1 MNTQKGSITV
11 EAALGLPIL
20 IMAVLTWVEVCVF
33 TYSTAL
39 TDHALTVGVM
49 KIKKQGNLYQ
59 STKVD
64 YERLLTAELKNSG
77 GALWNAVTKQGS
89 VQSSI
94 QYLSGYRELV
104 DCSLLPADERENCAS
119 GEGDSSNKPVAIYKL
134 KYEYQPMFNFLMPNM
149 EIRREII
156 SIQENERCAFQ
167 MDGGGDCAG

>member
-1 MNTQKGSITV
+1 MNKQRGSIAV
-11 EAALGLPIL
+11 ETALGLPIL
-20 IMAVLTWVEVCVF
+20 IMAILTWLDICVF

-49 KIKKQGNLYQ
+49 KIKKQGSSYG

-64 YERLLTAELKNSG
+64 YESLLATELNNSG
-77 GALWNAVTKQGS
+77 GALWNAITKQGS

-94 QYLSGYRELV
+94 EYLSGYQELV
-104 DCSLLPADERENCAS
+104 NCSMLPADERETCAS
-119 GEGDSSNKPVAIYKL
+119 GEQDSSNKPVAIYKL

-156 SIQENERCAFQ
+156 SIQENERCSFQ
-167 MDGGGDCAG
+167 MGVGGGCDE